1 MDLKKRNI
9 YAVITVLSLS
19 LVIGII
25 IINSEINTTG
35 WSSDAKVKMGSCQ
48 PSVLLLGHN
57 FSDIWVSVNGRE
69 KTLEAALSTVNGLCG
84 GYAPGLVTN
93 YFINN
98 TGHSAP
104 YSYFAGGVLEGKNIW
119 LIPSTS
125 GVLIKINIETGEIA
139 NYPANY
145 SAYANSGR
153 FSGGVF
159 DGQNIWMVPSRA
171 SYLVKVDTATG
182 KMTNYSANYGQIPS
196 SGTSAFVG
204 GVFDGQNIWL
214 VPRGSTKLVKV
225 NPETGKMTNYSAS
238 YNQQWKGGSVVASPF
253 SGGVSDG
260 QNIWLIPYLSRKLVK
275 VDIATGQMTN
285 YSINGTGNPAQSQCG
300 SSKEYR
306 YSKGV
311 FDGENIWLIP
321 ESTPP
326 NKPISLVKVNPS
338 TGAMAYYPTGM
349 ISHPANCNGFSDG
362 LFDNQNIWARGAGGT
377 LKFNIAAGTM
387 VNSSMMKDYDPQMI
401 FDGKD
406 YWFIPSTYFS
416 KFGKLTI
423 KEGYSS
429 PDIPDPSNTAAE
441 IEVSLGGVSMTLQ
454 EAIDAGKF
462 C

>member
-35 WSSDAKVKMGSCQ
+35 WSSDVKVKMGSCQ

-57 FSDIWVSVNGRE
+57 FSEIWVSVNGME
-69 KTLEAALSTVNGLCG
+69 KTLEEALSTPNGLCG
-84 GYAPGLVTN
+84 GYAPGPVTS
-93 YFINN
+93 YSINN

-104 YSYFAGGVLEGKNIW
+104 YSYFAEGVFDGKNIW

-125 GVLIKINIETGEIA
+125 GVLIKVNLETGEMT

-159 DGQNIWMVPSRA
+159 DGKNIWMVPARA

-196 SGTSAFVG
+196 SGASAFAG
-204 GVFDGQNIWL
+204 GVFDGQNVWL
-214 VPRGSTKLVKV
+214 VPSGSTKLVKV
-225 NPETGKMTNYSAS
+225 DTATGKMTNYSAS
-238 YNQQWKGGSVVASPF
+238 YNQQWQGGSVVAHPF

-260 QNIWLIPYLSRKLVK
+260 KNIWLIPSLSRKLVK
-275 VDIATGQMTN
+275 VDTATGKMTN
-285 YSINGTGNPAQSQCG
+285 YSINGTGNPSQSQCG

-306 YSKGV
+306 YSHAV
-311 FDGENIWLIP
+311 FDGQNVWLIP
-321 ESTPP
+321 ESAPP
-326 NKPISLVKVNPS
+326 NKPISLVKVNPE
-338 TGAMAYYPTGM
+338 TGEMTNYPTGM
-349 ISHPANCNGFSDG
+349 ISHPAYCNGFNKG
-362 LFDNQNIWARGAGGT
+362 LFDGETIWARGSGGT
-377 LKFNIAAGTM
+377 LKFTVATGTM
-387 VNSSMMKDYDPQMI
+387 VNSSMMGNYGSQMI
-401 FDGKD
+401 FDEKD
-406 YWFIPSTYFS
+406 YWFIPPTYFS
-416 KFGKLTI
+416 KLGKLTI

-429 PDIPDPSNTAAE
+429 PDIPDLSNLATE
-441 IEVSLGGVSMTLQ
+441 IEVSLGGVSMTFQ